1 MAAKLSDREINAIIV
16 MTENLN
22 KRNKEVTVLTQKN
35 IELQGKLDGTEAV
48 KAFLAD
54 KVREIEQTLQ
64 KSKDVQ
70 TKTTQQIASDQE
82 VIAFLDNRVQEL
94 ELAER
99 TLTAEKKSISDQLIS
114 EQIRNEKKITV
125 LSDMLQYERER
136 AAENERDWKATR
148 KVLIKE
154 VKSCRGHIMALQA
167 EREGLQ
173 EQNERLKRAVMSSG
187 TMNGSSPLWDDRL

>member
-1 MAAKLSDREINAIIV
+1 
-16 MTENLN
+16 
-22 KRNKEVTVLTQKN
+22 
-35 IELQGKLDGTEAV
+35 
-48 KAFLAD
+48 LAD
-54 KVREIEQTLQ
+54 KVREIEQALQ
-64 KSKDVQ
+64 KSKDLQ

-82 VIAFLDNRVQEL
+82 VIAFLDSRVQEL

-187 TMNGSSPLWDDRL
+187 AMNGLSPLIDDRM